1 MHSVGRRGTLAG
13 WAALA
18 GATLIRP
25 REARAAKAMT
35 VVLESEVTILDPH
48 FITATITRTF
58 GLHVFDMLFAMNEKG
73 EIKPQM
79 VDSWEVSADKLGWS
93 FTLRDG
99 LKWHDGIAATA
110 PDCVASLKRWSVRD
124 PLGKMLMADTAS
136 LEAADAR
143 TFKLVLKEPF
153 PLMLEVL
160 GKPNAPCG
168 DDAGAH
174 RGHIRRPA
182 HSRTDRLG
190 SVPLSQGPVAA
201 WQCHGAGTQPRLPA
215 AQRTAG
221 FPGGRQASGDR
232 PARRS
237 ASCRTSRPAPM
248 R

>member
-1 MHSVGRRGTLAG
+1 MRNLGRRTTVAG
-13 WAALA
+13 GAALA
-18 GATLIRP
+18 GATLTRP

-79 VDSWEVSADKLGWS
+79 VESWEVSADKLGWS

-99 LKWHDGIAATA
+99 LKWHDGAAVTA
-110 PDCVASLKRWSVRD
+110 ADCVASLKRWSVRD

-143 TFKLVLKEPF
+143 TFKLALKEPF

-160 GKPNAPCG
+160 GKPNAPLPVMM
-168 DDAGAH
+168 
-174 RGHIRRPA
+174 PA
-182 HSRTDRLG
+182 HIAATPPDQRIPEPVG
-190 SVPLSQGPVAA
+190 SGPFRFLKDQYPPRNAMAVEANPYY
-201 WQCHGAGTQPRLPA
+201 QPP
-215 AQRTAG
+215 
-221 FPGGRQASGDR
+221 
-232 PARRS
+232 
-237 ASCRTSRPAPM
+237 
-248 R
+248 